1 MGPFDFWLDCWLV
14 PWAFG
19 WTFGWS
25 LELLVGPLD
34 F

>member
-25 LELLVGPLD
+25 FELLVGPLD

>member
-14 PWAFG
+14 P